1 MPSLRSKRR
10 LTVVE
15 SECGVALDVAVARV
29 PLPPPVK
36 FEAGVRLDGSV
47 ASAAAD
53 SARRKRDEFP
63 RSAGDV
69 V

>member
-15 SECGVALDVAVARV
+15 SECGVALDVAVAHV

-47 ASAAAD
+47 ALW
-53 SARRKRDEFP
+53 RRP
-63 RSAGDV
+63 ILLAGSGMNFLGLPV
-69 V
+69 M